1 MKTTN
6 KTKIVVKNR
15 FDQKVLIEGEYEN
28 LRDALQRNQ
37 EANLRGANLWGADLL
52 ETTHRE
58 EDFREANLREAD
70 LRGADL
76 RGANLWGANL
86 QEADLRGANL
96 WEADL
101 RGAKIKITQKE
112 ELIKSL
118 GIEIMED

>member
-37 EANLRGANLWGADLL
+37 EANLR
-52 ETTHRE
+52 E
-58 EDFREANLREAD
+58 
-70 LRGADL
+70 
-76 RGANLWGANL
+76 ANLWGANL
-86 QEADLRGANL
+86 RGADLQGANLQGADLRGADL

-118 GIEIMED
+118 GIEIMEDK

>member
-37 EANLRGANLWGADLL
+37 EANLRGANLWGANL
-52 ETTHRE
+52 RG
-58 EDFREANLREAD
+58 ANLQGADLREAD
-70 LRGADL
+70 LWE
-76 RGANLWGANL
+76 ANLWGANL
-86 QEADLRGANL
+86 QGADLRGADL